1 MRGLK
6 KGREEREDWAKGIRR
21 SRRPLSISKRKK
33 ATLHQRNINSFFF
46 YLVQGLKLFHDHF
59 RRLVVLDV
67 AHVHGLGG
75 AGEGLAGAGAL
86 RAAPAPFVRR
96 HRFRVFG
103 VLALSLSFR
112 LSSVSLPVRESQ
124 RLKWWSSARAAP
136 TRNARARV
144 VGRQRKREK
153 PSSRGKETRKK
164 ERDAKSEVL
173 LLPTDD
179 AEFSFHSS
187 PCETIKR
194 AVRFMLLSRVIV
206 ASAAAAKSISSA
218 TRRIQTLSLH
228 RRSPFLAMSHFP
240 QQRDGEAAEPGGDRR
255 RATTSTT
262 TSTDDDVRSSK
273 KALRS
278 SISATLKALSDEEM
292 ARQSEL
298 LFCNKV

>member
-103 VLALSLSFR
+103 VLALSLFSIEQR
-112 LSSVSLPVRESQ
+112 VSP
-124 RLKWWSSARAAP
+124 
-136 TRNARARV
+136 RAREPAPEV
-144 VGRQRKREK
+144 VVLSKSSTNTECACESGGATEKEREAELARKGDEEKRE
-153 PSSRGKETRKK
+153 RRKE
-164 ERDAKSEVL
+164 
-173 LLPTDD
+173 
-179 AEFSFHSS
+179 
-187 PCETIKR
+187 
-194 AVRFMLLSRVIV
+194 
-206 ASAAAAKSISSA
+206 
-218 TRRIQTLSLH
+218 
-228 RRSPFLAMSHFP
+228 
-240 QQRDGEAAEPGGDRR
+240 
-255 RATTSTT
+255 
-262 TSTDDDVRSSK
+262 
-273 KALRS
+273 
-278 SISATLKALSDEEM
+278 
-292 ARQSEL
+292 
-298 LFCNKV
+298 